1 MKVNDRWIAVG
12 LCIACLPLAACAK
25 PPVEEE
31 VESRAVKVEQI
42 EGSDLSRVTV
52 TEEAAK
58 RLDLQTKT
66 LRTVM
71 IRGTLRKVIPYAA
84 LLYDKDGNTW
94 AYVAT
99 GGDPLTFVRASV
111 TVDYID
117 GETAVLSAG
126 PAVGAVVVTTGASEL
141 FGSEEEFEEE

>member
-1 MKVNDRWIAVG
+1 MKSNERWIAVG

-52 TEEAAK
+52 TAEAAK
-58 RLDLQTKT
+58 RLDIQTAP
-66 LRTVM
+66 LRTVL

-99 GGDPLTFVRASV
+99 EDSLTFVRASV

-126 PAVGAVVVTTGASEL
+126 PAVGTVVVTTGASEL
-141 FGSEEEFEEE
+141 YGSEEEFEEE

>member
-1 MKVNDRWIAVG
+1 MKSNDRWIAVG
-12 LCIACLPLAACAK
+12 LCIACLPLACAQ
-25 PPVEEE
+25 PQVEEE
-31 VESRAVKVEQI
+31 VQSRAVKVEQI

-58 RLDLQTKT
+58 RLDLQTEP

-99 GGDPLTFVRASV
+99 GDPLTFVRTSV

-117 GETAVLSAG
+117 GETAVLSEG
-126 PAVGAVVVTTGASEL
+126 PAVGTVVVTTGASEL
-141 FGSEEEFEEE
+141 YGSEEEFEEE

>member
-1 MKVNDRWIAVG
+1 
-12 LCIACLPLAACAK
+12 LSACAQ

-58 RLDLQTKT
+58 RLDIQTAP
-66 LRTVM
+66 LRTAM
-71 IRGTLRKVIPYAA
+71 IRSTLRKVIPYAA

-94 AYVAT
+94 AYVT
-99 GGDPLTFVRASV
+99 TEDPLSFVRASV
-111 TVDYID
+111 TVDYIE
-117 GETAVLSAG
+117 GETAVLAAG
-126 PAVGAVVVTTGASEL
+126 PAVGTTVVAVGAAEL
-141 FGSEEEFEEE
+141 YGSEEEFEEE

>member
-1 MKVNDRWIAVG
+1 MKANGRWIAVG

-25 PPVEEE
+25 PQVEEE
-31 VESRAVKVEQI
+31 IGSRAVKVEPI
-42 EGSDLSRVTV
+42 EGTDLSRVTV

-58 RLDLQTKT
+58 RLDLQTAP

-71 IRGTLRKVIPYAA
+71 IRGALRKVIPYAA

-99 GGDPLTFVRASV
+99 DQPLTFVRASV
-111 TVDYID
+111 TVEYID

-126 PAVGAVVVTTGASEL
+126 PAAGTVVVTTGAPEL
-141 FGSEEEFEEE
+141 YGSEEEFEEE